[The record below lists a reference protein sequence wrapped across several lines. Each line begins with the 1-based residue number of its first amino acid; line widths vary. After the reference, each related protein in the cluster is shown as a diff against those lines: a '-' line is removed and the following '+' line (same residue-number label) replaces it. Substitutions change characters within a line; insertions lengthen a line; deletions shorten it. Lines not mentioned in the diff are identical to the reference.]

1 MDTSLGFCALY
12 FFQVIFKYVVSE
24 LFDREKQIIKLMKTV
39 IIPVNCF
46 QRCRIYYESSHN
58 MKLYMHQYQ
67 LSLWK

>member
-39 IIPVNCF
+39 IIPVNGF
-46 QRCRIYYESSHN
+46 QRCRIYFFKDNIAVLNSI
-58 MKLYMHQYQ
+58 QPA
-67 LSLWK
+67 

>member
-1 MDTSLGFCALY
+1 MDTSLGFCGLY
-12 FFQVIFKYVVSE
+12 FFQVVLKYIVNE
-24 LFDREKQIIKLMKTV
+24 LFGGEKQIIKLMKAV
-39 IIPVNCF
+39 IIPVNGF